1 MNNQKQARFAFFGSS
16 GFSLIVLDELEALGL
31 IPTYVVTTVDKPQGR
46 KMIVTPTP
54 VKTWAASRNIPVYD
68 PEKLD
73 SSFIEKLRTK
83 TDVDTY
89 LVASYGKMI
98 PQEILDIPKYQVL
111 NIHPSLLPRFRGAS
125 PLQSAILE
133 DVKDTGVSIM
143 VIDADMDHGPI
154 IAQENIHIDVW
165 PNYENFKEIMAKTG
179 ARLFAKVLPDWIAG
193 NIKAVAQKHSLA
205 TFTKK
210 IKKEDGLIDF
220 SVIDFAKNDKTNI
233 ASQDAQYLAFRKI
246 QAFHEWPHAF
256 FFIEHSGKKIR
267 VKITKA
273 SWKSAIDTGNTSETN
288 KSRLTI
294 EKVIPEGSKEMSYED
309 FERGYLVDTRI

>member
-1 MNNQKQARFAFFGSS
+1 MNNQKQTRFTFFGSS
-16 GFSLIVLDELEALGL
+16 GFSLIELETLGL
-31 IPTYVVTTVDKPQGR
+31 VPTYVVTTSDKPQGR
-46 KMIVTPTP
+46 KMIITPTP
-54 VKTWAASRNIPVYD
+54 VKSWAVSRKIPVYD

-73 SSFIEKLRTK
+73 SSIVEKLRANK
-83 TDVDTY
+83 DVDMY

-98 PQEILDIPKYQVL
+98 PQEILDIPKHKVL

-154 IAQENIHIDVW
+154 VAQEKIHIDVW
-165 PNYENFKEIMAKTG
+165 PHYGAFKELMAKAG
-179 ARLFAKVLPDWIAG
+179 AQLFAKVLPEWITG
-193 NIKAVAQKHSLA
+193 NMKASEQDHGLA

-210 IKKEDGLIDF
+210 IKKEDGLIDL
-220 SVIDFAKNDKTNI
+220 SVIDSTRSEELGAVDQN
-233 ASQDAQYLAFRKI
+233 AQYLAFRKI
-246 QAFHEWPHAF
+246 QALHEWPHAY

-273 SWKSAIDTGNTSETN
+273 SWDTSSDTTSIDKKN
-288 KSRLTI
+288 KPHLII
-294 EKVIPEGSKEMSYED
+294 EKVIPEGSREMSYED
-309 FERGYLVDTRI
+309 FFRGYRINTKS